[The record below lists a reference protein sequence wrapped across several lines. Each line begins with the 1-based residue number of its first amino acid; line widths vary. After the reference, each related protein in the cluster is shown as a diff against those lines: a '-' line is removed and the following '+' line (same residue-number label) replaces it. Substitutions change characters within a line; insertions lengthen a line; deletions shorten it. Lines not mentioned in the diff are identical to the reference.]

1 MSADVEQNE
10 APAPTSTV
18 AARSEEPDRRPS
30 SDRRPS
36 GGGGERRRDYGG
48 GHRQGTLRRPQA
60 LAVVVDDRGIESAL
74 RAFKRMVLK
83 EGLLKDLKRRQYF
96 EKPSDRL
103 RRKRREAVRRRRR
116 QEARAR
122 RPWGAT

>member
-1 MSADVEQNE
+1 MQSSE
-10 APAPTSTV
+10 ASKAGDTPAK
-18 AARSEEPDRRPS
+18 AEDAE
-30 SDRRPS
+30 RRPS
-36 GGGGERRRDYGG
+36 GDRRRSDHSG
-48 GHRQGTLRRPQA
+48 GHRQSTPRRPQA

-122 RPWGAT
+122 RPWT

>member
-1 MSADVEQNE
+1 MPGDMRSSESSRDGD
-10 APAPTSTV
+10 SG
-18 AARSEEPDRRPS
+18 ARSEGFE
-30 SDRRPS
+30 RRPS
-36 GGGGERRRDYGG
+36 GDRRRSDYAG

-122 RPWGAT
+122 RPWT